1 MSSRSCF
8 KSVRASGY
16 FLIDVELNRGER
28 FTVLAL
34 LLLAEP
40 DAADVIAERT
50 RGPRQALVRRNSEE
64 VINIERACLS
74 LRGCAQLSEDCG
86 DGSVIFGRSSVT
98 PRSQLRSC
106 YRISPWPPGLRSCS
120 APSRRIARTELLW
133 PLELESRSRASPF
146 RAPRG

>member
-64 VINIERACLS
+64 VINIEELVYPCADALNLVRTAGMAAS
-74 LRGCAQLSEDCG
+74 SSDDLRLH
-86 DGSVIFGRSSVT
+86 
-98 PRSQLRSC
+98 
-106 YRISPWPPGLRSCS
+106 PGLN
-120 APSRRIARTELLW
+120 
-133 PLELESRSRASPF
+133 
-146 RAPRG
+146 